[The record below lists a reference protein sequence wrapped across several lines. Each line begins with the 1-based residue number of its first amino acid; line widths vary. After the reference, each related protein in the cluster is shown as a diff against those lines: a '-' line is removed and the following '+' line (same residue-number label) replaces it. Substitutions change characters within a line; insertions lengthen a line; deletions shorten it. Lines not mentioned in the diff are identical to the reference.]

1 MQDLAP
7 DTEND
12 QPKSITRNGSYPVTI
27 KVFGILNVIFGVM
40 GFCGALG
47 GIISVLFLEWASQN
61 PDFSSAVSQQMSED
75 HLAYLQIMM
84 FPAFALAVL
93 LFICGIGLL
102 QKKEWG
108 RKWSIIYGVL
118 GMLQS
123 VINAVATTLLTDNT
137 EQIFTA
143 YFGGIF
149 NIAFSVC
156 ILYFLSRENVITALN
171 KSKIN

>member
-1 MQDLAP
+1 M
-7 DTEND
+7 
-12 QPKSITRNGSYPVTI
+12 
-27 KVFGILNVIFGVM
+27 
-40 GFCGALG
+40 
-47 GIISVLFLEWASQN
+47 LFLEWASQN
-61 PDFSSAVSQQMSED
+61 PDFSSAVSQLMSED

-118 GMLQS
+118 GILQS

-171 KSKIN
+171 KPKIN

>member
-1 MQDLAP
+1 MQDPAP

-84 FPAFALAVL
+84 FPAFALAVFCL
-93 LFICGIGLL
+93 
-102 QKKEWG
+102 
-108 RKWSIIYGVL
+108 
-118 GMLQS
+118 
-123 VINAVATTLLTDNT
+123 
-137 EQIFTA
+137 
-143 YFGGIF
+143 
-149 NIAFSVC
+149 
-156 ILYFLSRENVITALN
+156 
-171 KSKIN
+171 